1 VQTVSRSVLVDRAAS
16 TSFIARLPEE
26 ERVALLG
33 EVAALVPAGTG
44 EEATAELEYVTD
56 IYLLGRR

>member
-1 VQTVSRSVLVDRAAS
+1 
-16 TSFIARLPEE
+16 
-26 ERVALLG
+26 
-33 EVAALVPAGTG
+33 VPAGTG